1 MPTECHV
8 SPATLCCLA
17 LSALFL
23 PVAATSAQDRKPEA
37 TSLLGEPLYA
47 QPDTAGAIA
56 RADSALARNPRDIDT
71 LITAAG
77 ARAGVWRY
85 NEAIALYARGM
96 KIAPRDARLYRYRG
110 HRYISVRR
118 FKDAIRDLD
127 RGRKLDPL
135 SYDIAYHLGLAHYMS
150 GNFKA
155 AAREY
160 GRCFALAKD
169 PKALAIDTATR
180 RGFKSCTTIATDDDD
195 RIGMSEWYYRALIRA
210 GQKDNAA
217 RLLAEITDGMKV
229 RGSGA
234 YYQDLLVSKGLRS
247 ESAVLDSLKGGAV
260 ELQWATA
267 AYGLGVRHL
276 VAGDTTQALSM
287 FEQVAKVPYWPA
299 FGVIGSEVEM
309 KRMRRR

>member
-1 MPTECHV
+1 MESLVP
-8 SPATLCCLA
+8 PATLRCLA
-17 LSALFL
+17 LSVGLVL
-23 PVAATSAQDRKPEA
+23 PVTATNAQDRKPEV

-47 QPDTAGAIA
+47 QRDTAGVIA
-56 RADSALARNPRDIDT
+56 RADSALARNPRNIDT
-71 LITAAG
+71 LIAAAG
-77 ARAGVWRY
+77 AHVGLWRY
-85 NEAIALYARGM
+85 NDAIEIYTRGM
-96 KIAPRDARLYRYRG
+96 KIAPRNARLYRHRG

-118 FKDAIRDLD
+118 FKDAIRDLE

-160 GRCFALAKD
+160 GRCFASAKD
-169 PKALAIDTATR
+169 PKALAIDTASR
-180 RGFKSCTTIATDDDD
+180 LGFKSCTTIATDDDD
-195 RIGMSEWYYRALIRA
+195 RIGMSEWYYRALIRS
-210 GQKDNAA
+210 GQTDEAA
-217 RLLAEITDGMKV
+217 RLLAAVTDGMQV

-247 ESAVLDSLKGGAV
+247 ESTVLDSLKAV

-267 AYGLGVRHL
+267 AYGIGVRHL
-276 VAGDTTQALSM
+276 VVGDTTRALSM

-309 KRMRRR
+309 KRLRKR